1 MKSGYG
7 WVKSFPVVGNMLFVW
22 IADIAEFWQ
31 LLMDIKGFKISL
43 ITNCVMLL
51 FLSEHQS
58 HSKGVRPTA
67 PSGRVNLDF
76 EIVNIRINPG
86 ESLYL
91 IENTDAWMRDL

>member
-1 MKSGYG
+1 
-7 WVKSFPVVGNMLFVW
+7 
-22 IADIAEFWQ
+22 
-31 LLMDIKGFKISL
+31 
-43 ITNCVMLL
+43 MLL

-76 EIVNIRINPG
+76 EIVNIRSNPG

-91 IENTDAWMRDL
+91 IENTDA